1 MSREVTHKEYPQ
13 VHLTMRTIPESER
26 PREKLKLRG
35 KKEMSNA
42 ELLAILIGSGSFEE
56 NAVQL
61 ALRLLKGFNDDLS
74 ALCKASIK
82 DLCRFKGVGP
92 AKASLI
98 AAALELGQRRSEF
111 KITERTQIRSS
122 VDAYEL
128 FKPVL
133 VDLLVEEFWIIML
146 NRSNKVIGRER
157 ISIGG
162 VTGTIVDPKV
172 VFRHALENLASYL
185 ILGHNHPSGNLTAS
199 DADVNLT
206 KRLMACGDELDVRII
221 DHIIYTDNGYLSFA
235 DSGLLK

>member
-1 MSREVTHKEYPQ
+1 MSREVTENDHPE
-13 VHLTMRTIPESER
+13 VHFTMKTIPSADR
-26 PREKLKLRG
+26 PREKLTLKG

-56 NAVQL
+56 NAMQL
-61 ALRLLKGFNDDLS
+61 ALRLLKGFNNDLS
-74 ALCKASIK
+74 ALSKASIK

-92 AKASLI
+92 AKACLI
-98 AAALELGQRRSEF
+98 AAAMELGQRRSEC
-111 KITERTQIRSS
+111 KMAERKQIKSS
-122 VDAYEL
+122 LDAYEL

-206 KRLMACGDELDVRII
+206 KRLMACGNELDVRVI

-235 DSGLLK
+235 DAGMLP

>member
-1 MSREVTHKEYPQ
+1 MATDLTDTHYPQ

-26 PREKLKLRG
+26 PREKLKIRG

-61 ALRLLKGFNDDLS
+61 AHRLLKGFNNDLS
-74 ALCKASIK
+74 ILSKASIK

-98 AAALELGQRRSEF
+98 SAALELGQRRSEL
-111 KITERTQIRSS
+111 KMTDRTQIKTSQ
-122 VDAYEL
+122 DAYLL

-133 VDLLVEEFWIIML
+133 IDLLVEEFWIILL
-146 NRSNKVIGRER
+146 NRGNKVIGRER

-162 VTGTIVDPKV
+162 VSGTVVDPKV
-172 VFRHALENLASYL
+172 IFRHALENLASYI
-185 ILGHNHPSGNLTAS
+185 ILGHNHPSGNLMAS
-199 DADVNLT
+199 DADISLT
-206 KRLMACGDELDVRII
+206 KRLMACGNELDVRII

-235 DSGLLK
+235 DAGMI